1 MVHSVIADLD
11 SWHPRVHI
19 DVFQVMP
26 DHIHAIV
33 MLRRVPAT
41 TLTTGYDASCND
53 EPRATTP
60 TTGYVTSRDDEPVG
74 AGPRACPRHPGCTDP
89 PKTPR
94 RAVSQ
99 SSDRD
104 ALDRCCASCV
114 RWCWMGDGATRRR
127 DGVSSVSS
135 RGQARGP
142 APTDSSPR
150 DVTDCVVNVVAR
162 DTTPPDPPRR
172 EIALPDVVQHIK
184 SLTTARYR
192 HAVIDHG
199 WSRFSNRLW
208 QRNYYER
215 IIRDDR
221 ALANIRRYIRANPSN
236 WIEAPRWR

>member
-1 MVHSVIADLD
+1 MHSVIADLD

-33 MLRRVPAT
+33 VLRRVPAT
-41 TLTTGYDASCND
+41 TLTMGYDASRND

-60 TTGYVTSRDDEPVG
+60 TMGYDASRDDEPRPTTPTMGYDASRDDETVG

-94 RAVSQ
+94 RAVLQ

-114 RWCWMGDGATRRR
+114 RWCWTGDGATRRR

-135 RGQARGP
+135 RRQARGP
-142 APTDSSPR
+142 APTD
-150 DVTDCVVNVVAR
+150 
-162 DTTPPDPPRR
+162 TPHR

-192 HAVIDHG
+192 HAVADHG

-236 WIEAPRWR
+236 WIEAPRRR

>member
-1 MVHSVIADLD
+1 MVHSVIANLD

-33 MLRRVPAT
+33 VLRRVPAT
-41 TLTTGYDASCND
+41 TLTTQSVTSRDD

-60 TTGYVTSRDDEPVG
+60 TTGYDASRNDEPVG
-74 AGPRACPRHPGCTDP
+74 AGPRACPRDETNETPSGRRVAPSPVQHQRTHDAQNRSNASRSDGCETPRRGVFGGSAHPGC
-89 PKTPR
+89 
-94 RAVSQ
+94 
-99 SSDRD
+99 
-104 ALDRCCASCV
+104 
-114 RWCWMGDGATRRR
+114 
-127 DGVSSVSS
+127 

-142 APTDSSPR
+142 APTDTPHRETSYPA
-150 DVTDCVVNVVAR
+150 VHVVAR
-162 DTTPPDPPRR
+162 ETSPPDPPRR
-172 EIALPDVVQHIK
+172 EIASPDVVQHIK